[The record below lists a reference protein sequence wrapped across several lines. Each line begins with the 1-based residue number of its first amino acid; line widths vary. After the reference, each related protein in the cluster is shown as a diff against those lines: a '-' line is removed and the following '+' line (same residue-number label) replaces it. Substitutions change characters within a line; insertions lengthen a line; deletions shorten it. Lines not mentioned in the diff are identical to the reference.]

1 MAWIDENAWIDG
13 DREEE
18 EGQYKC
24 PSCGDSMKEDVELC
38 DTCEFMYDKECNKD

>member
-1 MAWIDENAWIDG
+1 MAWLDENDMYG
-13 DREEE
+13 DKEIE